1 MNNIEG
7 MGMTWLEI
15 ALVVTNVVTIAVAAW
30 RFTGRVA
37 ELQREID
44 RCDRAVSYYC
54 DRVCRLAKSNR
65 TQGFA
70 LRYYANPQA
79 WQSPHAAS
87 TPTHSAIGAKGRV
100 RLWKRRGRFWRKAS
114 DPNRHQRP
122 QSAGR
127 TRPHP

>member
-1 MNNIEG
+1 
-7 MGMTWLEI
+7 MTWLEI
-15 ALVVTNVVTIAVAAW
+15 ALIASNVVTIAVAAW

-79 WQSPHAAS
+79 WQSPERGKHSDAFRDRGERAREALEAAKK
-87 TPTHSAIGAKGRV
+87 ILEEGK
-100 RLWKRRGRFWRKAS
+100 
-114 DPNRHQRP
+114 
-122 QSAGR
+122 
-127 TRPHP
+127 